1 MWMGKW
7 EVLRLVCDPHFV
19 VCLSMQVL
27 QLVGNIIPLSCSRCI
42 TNQRPLLES
51 GTMGAKGHVQ
61 VGFTLPTSLSPLSH

>member
-7 EVLRLVCDPHFV
+7 EVLCLVCDPHFV

-27 QLVGNIIPLSCSRCI
+27 QLVGNIIPLFYSRCI

-61 VGFTLPTSLSPLSH
+61 VGFTLPTPLCSLAH